1 MKRLSSFL
9 PLSCRASATPMEA
22 KAAHSQRSDG
32 SLAVWPSSVRATT
45 PSECSRVS
53 AVARLGRVAVSSMLH
68 SFREYL
74 GASTANA
81 RRSPSENDQIDYFI
95 VRVRLRVVKA
105 FFQNL
110 SGFFLSRDRPKR

>member
-22 KAAHSQRSDG
+22 KAAHSQRSDR
-32 SLAVWPSSVRATT
+32 SLAVWSSSVRATP

-95 VRVRLRVVKA
+95 IGVRLRVVKTV
-105 FFQNL
+105 FETYWDF
-110 SGFFLSRDRPKR
+110 